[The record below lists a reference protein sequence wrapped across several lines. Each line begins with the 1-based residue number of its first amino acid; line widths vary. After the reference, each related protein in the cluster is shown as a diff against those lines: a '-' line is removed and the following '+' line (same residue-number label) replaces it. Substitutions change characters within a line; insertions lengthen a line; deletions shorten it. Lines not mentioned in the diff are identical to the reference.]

1 MKTKLKL
8 LTFTISCALLTAC
21 GSSSNVTEQG
31 TTDAPVFPKIDAS
44 AFNHDG
50 SQFGSWVNWDNM
62 RQIKRGI
69 NKDQLY
75 NLIGRPHYLE
85 GFYGVREWDYVFNYH
100 ENGVHKICQYKVL
113 FDINMNAQ
121 SFLWYPNG
129 CNSDHN
135 FNLNS
140 DFLFKFDK
148 STLTEEGQKVI
159 VSLANKLNE
168 LKVKKATIEGY
179 TDRIGSDAYNLALS
193 KRRAETVKN
202 ELHRLGV
209 NADFEVVGYGK
220 ANQVKSCEGNDMEA
234 KKCLMPNRRVVVKV
248 NKEDIAVEQSTG
260 SVAGNVGPAPLYNDK
275 YPYDNHING
284 NTYPV
289 TIK

>member
-21 GSSSNVTEQG
+21 GSRSNVTEQG

-44 AFNHDG
+44 SFNHNG

-62 RQIKRGI
+62 RQVERGM

-75 NLIGRPHYLE
+75 NLIGRPHYVE
-85 GFYGVREWDYVFNYH
+85 GFYGVREWDYVFNYR

-129 CNSDHN
+129 CNSNHD

-159 VSLANKLNE
+159 VSLADKLNE

-179 TDRIGSDAYNLALS
+179 TDRMGSDAYNLALS

>member
-1 MKTKLKL
+1 MVQD
-8 LTFTISCALLTAC
+8 LTDT
-21 GSSSNVTEQG
+21 
-31 TTDAPVFPKIDAS
+31 PVFPKIDAS
-44 AFNHDG
+44 SFNYDG

-62 RQIKRGI
+62 RQVERGM

-75 NLIGRPHYLE
+75 NLIGRPHYIE
-85 GFYGVREWDYVFNYH
+85 GFYGVREWDYVFNYR

-129 CNSDHN
+129 CNSNHD

-159 VSLANKLNE
+159 VSLADKLKE

-248 NKEDIAVEQSTG
+248 NKKDIAVEQSTG
-260 SVAGNVGPAPLYNDK
+260 SVAGNIGPAPLYNDK
-275 YPYDNHING
+275 YPYDKHING

>member
-1 MKTKLKL
+1 MKRKLKL

-21 GSSSNVTEQG
+21 GTSSNVTEQG
-31 TTDAPVFPKIDAS
+31 TTDAPVFPKIDGTY
-44 AFNHDG
+44 FNHDG

-62 RQIKRGI
+62 RQIKRGV

-75 NLIGRPHYLE
+75 NLIGRPHYIE
-85 GFYGVREWDYVFNYH
+85 GFGVREWDYVFNYH

-129 CNSDHN
+129 CNTNHD

-140 DFLFKFDK
+140 DFLFKFDQ
-148 STLTEEGQKVI
+148 SDLTEEGQKVI
-159 VSLANKLNE
+159 VSLAQKLNE

-179 TDRIGSDAYNLALS
+179 TDRLGSKAYNLALS

-202 ELHRLGV
+202 ELQRLGV
-209 NADFEVVGYGK
+209 NTEFEIIGHG
-220 ANQVKSCEGNDMEA
+220 AENPVKFCQGNDMAA

-248 NKEDIAVEQSTG
+248 NKEDISPQELG
-260 SVAGNVGPAPLYNDK
+260 GDIAGTVGPAPLYNDK
-275 YPYDNHING
+275 YPYSEHING

>member
-21 GSSSNVTEQG
+21 GSRSNVTEQG

-44 AFNHDG
+44 SFNHNG

-62 RQIKRGI
+62 RQVERGM

-75 NLIGRPHYLE
+75 NLIGRPHYVE
-85 GFYGVREWDYVFNYH
+85 GFYGVREWDYVFNYR

-129 CNSDHN
+129 CNSNHD

-159 VSLANKLNE
+159 VSLADKLNE

-179 TDRIGSDAYNLALS
+179 TDRMGSDAYNLALS

-260 SVAGNVGPAPLYNDK
+260 SVAGNVGPAPLYNNK

>member
-8 LTFTISCALLTAC
+8 LTFTISSVILTAC
-21 GSSSNVTEQG
+21 GTLSNVTEQG
-31 TTDAPVFPKIDAS
+31 TTDAPVFPKIEDS
-44 AFNHDG
+44 HFTNDG
-50 SQFGSWVNWDNM
+50 TQFGTWVNWDNV
-62 RQIKRGI
+62 RQIESGM
-69 NKDQLY
+69 NKKQLY
-75 NLIGRPHYLE
+75 SLIGPPHYSE
-85 GFYGVREWDYVFNYH
+85 GFGVREWDYLFNYR
-100 ENGVHKICQYKVL
+100 ENGVHKICQYKIL
-113 FDINMNAQ
+113 FDVNMNAQ

-129 CNSDHN
+129 CNSDYD

-140 DFLFKFDK
+140 DLLFKFDK
-148 STLTEEGQKVI
+148 STLTEEGQKV
-159 VSLANKLNE
+159 VASLAEKLKE

-202 ELHRLGV
+202 ELLSLGV

-220 ANQVKSCEGNDMEA
+220 ANQVKSCEGNDLEA

-248 NKEDIAVEQSTG
+248 NKEDIAVEQATG
-260 SVAGNVGPAPLYNDK
+260 SVAGNVGPAILYNDK
-275 YPYDNHING
+275 YPYEKHING

>member
-8 LTFTISCALLTAC
+8 LTFTIACTLLTAC
-21 GSSSNVTEQG
+21 GSRSNVTEQG

-44 AFNHDG
+44 SFNHNG

-62 RQIKRGI
+62 RQVERGM

-75 NLIGRPHYLE
+75 NLIGRPHYVE
-85 GFYGVREWDYVFNYH
+85 GFYGVREWDYVFNYR

-129 CNSDHN
+129 CNSNHD

-159 VSLANKLNE
+159 VSLADKLNE

-179 TDRIGSDAYNLALS
+179 TDRMGSDAYNLALS

-202 ELHRLGV
+202 ELQRLGV

-275 YPYDNHING
+275 YPYDKYING

>member
-8 LTFTISCALLTAC
+8 LTFIIPSVLLTAC
-21 GSSSNVTEQG
+21 GTLSNVTEQG
-31 TTDAPVFPKIDAS
+31 TTEAPVFPKIEDS
-44 AFNHDG
+44 YFTNDG
-50 SQFGSWVNWDNM
+50 SQFGTWVNWDNV
-62 RQIKRGI
+62 RQIESGM
-69 NKDQLY
+69 NKKQLY
-75 NLIGRPHYLE
+75 SLIGPPHYSE
-85 GFYGVREWDYVFNYH
+85 GFGVREWDYLFNYR
-100 ENGVHKICQYKVL
+100 ENGVHKICQYKIL
-113 FDINMNAQ
+113 FDVNMNAQ

-129 CNSDHN
+129 CNSDYN

-140 DFLFKFDK
+140 DFLFKFDQ
-148 STLTEEGQKVI
+148 STLTEEGEKVI
-159 VSLANKLNE
+159 VSLAEKLNE

-202 ELHRLGV
+202 ELLRLGV
-209 NADFEVVGYGK
+209 NVDFEVVGYGK
-220 ANQVKSCEGNDMEA
+220 ANQVKSCEGNDLEA

-248 NKEDIAVEQSTG
+248 NKEDIAVEQATG
-260 SVAGNVGPAPLYNDK
+260 SVAGNVGPAILYNDK
-275 YPYDNHING
+275 YPYEKHING

>member
-8 LTFTISCALLTAC
+8 LTFTIACALLTAC
-21 GSSSNVTEQG
+21 GSRSNVTEQG

-44 AFNHDG
+44 SFNHNG

-62 RQIKRGI
+62 RQLERGM

-75 NLIGRPHYLE
+75 NLIGRPHYIE
-85 GFYGVREWDYVFNYH
+85 GFYGVREWDYVFNYR

-129 CNSDHN
+129 CNSNHD

-159 VSLANKLNE
+159 VSLADKLNE

-179 TDRIGSDAYNLALS
+179 TDRMGSDAYNLALS

-202 ELHRLGV
+202 ELQRLGV

-275 YPYDNHING
+275 YPYDKHING